1 MANEREPETGTPAA
15 PPDDSELAGTP
26 DAGDGSEAGE
36 GEIKPVDGKL
46 AMAWKTKAERV
57 NELEAENARLKAL
70 ADQRTTTDDR
80 GSEADEM
87 RRKVVERENRLRWVN
102 QLADSGDEGAK
113 ALRDTL
119 EVTLE
124 SEQRQLYR
132 LEMAE
137 IPKEDR
143 AEVQKLMTERRLRS
157 PADAYERLRGGHRYE
172 TLAEEN
178 ARLRKEL
185 ETKSRPAPNVDRR
198 VVGDAKAGAS
208 KMENGVETI
217 TLQEYNRR
225 MADPALWKET
235 KTARDGKRL
244 QIKG

>member
-1 MANEREPETGTPAA
+1 MANEREPEAGTPAA

-36 GEIKPVDGKL
+36 AEIKPVDGKL
-46 AMAWKTKAERV
+46 AMAWKSKAERV
-57 NELEAENARLKAL
+57 NELEAENARLKEL
-70 ADQRTTTDDR
+70 ADKRNTTDDR
-80 GSEADEM
+80 MSESDELRKKVAD
-87 RRKVVERENRLRWVN
+87 REQRLRWVN

-132 LEMAE
+132 LEMSE

-143 AEVQKLMTERRLRS
+143 GEVEKLMRERRLRS
-157 PADAYERLRGGHRYE
+157 PADAYERLRGGHRFE
-172 TLAEEN
+172 TLSEEV
-178 ARLRKEL
+178 ARLKKEL
-185 ETKSRPAPNVDRR
+185 EAKSRPAPVVDRR
-198 VVGDAKAGAS
+198 VVGEAKAGAS
-208 KMENGVETI
+208 KMENGIEIV
-217 TLQEYNRR
+217 TLQEYHRR